1 MQPTLT
7 TSNLTTTNLTTNDV
21 VAAGVAGG
29 MFATIMIIL
38 LVWGI
43 LGLIAG
49 WKIFEKAGERGW
61 KVLIPIYDVYIFFKI
76 VGMKAWFWVSFLITL
91 VASIAMAAMG
101 FDPSK
106 IDANSFSG
114 NTLVPALIY
123 VAEMVFML
131 IVSIVYCV
139 RLAKVFGHGIGYTLG
154 LILFPGIFMMI
165 IAFGKSKYDKKLA
178 HAWNV

>member
-7 TSNLTTTNLTTNDV
+7 TSNLTTNDV

-61 KVLIPIYDVYIFFKI
+61 KVLIPIYDFYIFYKI
-76 VGMKAWFWVSFLITL
+76 VGMKAWFWASL
-91 VASIAMAAMG
+91 VIAIIAGIAIGAMG
-101 FDPSK
+101 FNPNTLST
-106 IDANSFSG
+106 NSFSG
-114 NTLVPALIY
+114 NTLVPSLIY
-123 VAEMVFML
+123 VAVLVFEL

-154 LILFPGIFMMI
+154 LIFFPGIFMMI

-178 HAWNV
+178 HAWNA